1 MEHNQADILCTL
13 ADIIASR
20 KGQDAK
26 SSYVASLFAKGS
38 DKICGKMAEECME
51 TGLAAK
57 IDDKAEIIYEM
68 ADLWFH
74 SMVLLAHHDI
84 DHQQVLQELAR
95 RFGVSGHVEKA
106 NRTDAT

>member
-1 MEHNQADILCTL
+1 MENNTLSILETL
-13 ADIIASR
+13 ESILELR
-20 KGQDAK
+20 KSENSK
-26 SSYVASLFAKGS
+26 TSYVASLYAKGT

-57 IDDKAEIIYEM
+57 IGDREQIVYEM

-74 SMVLLAHHDI
+74 SMVLLSHHDI
-84 DHQQVLQELAR
+84 HHHEVLNELAR

-106 NRTDAT
+106 NRTV

>member
-1 MEHNQADILCTL
+1 MQNNQQDVLTALSVL
-13 ADIIASR
+13 IASR
-20 KGQDAK
+20 KGQDTQ
-26 SSYVASLFAKGS
+26 SSYVASLFSKGT

-57 IDDKAEIIYEM
+57 IDNKDEIIYEM

-84 DHQQVLQELAR
+84 DHNQVLQELAR
-95 RFGVSGHVEKA
+95 RFGVSGHLEKA
-106 NRTDAT
+106 NRDH

>member
-1 MEHNQADILCTL
+1 MLNNQQDTL
-13 ADIIASR
+13 SLLAEVIASR
-20 KGQDAK
+20 KEQDAK
-26 SSYVASLFAKGS
+26 SSYVASLFHKGT

-57 IDDKAEIIYEM
+57 IDDKDEIVYEM

-74 SMVLLAHHDI
+74 SMVLLAHHNI
-84 DHQQVLQELAR
+84 DHNQVLQELAR

-106 NRTDAT
+106 NRDH

>member
-1 MEHNQADILCTL
+1 MKNNQQDVL
-13 ADIIASR
+13 AALSVLIASR
-20 KGQDAK
+20 KGQDTQ
-26 SSYVASLFAKGS
+26 SSYVASLFSKGT

-57 IDDKAEIIYEM
+57 IDNKDEIIYEM

-84 DHQQVLQELAR
+84 DHNQVLQELAR
-95 RFGVSGHVEKA
+95 RFGVSGHLEKA
-106 NRTDAT
+106 NRDH

>member
-1 MEHNQADILCTL
+1 MQNNQQDVL
-13 ADIIASR
+13 AALSVLIASR
-20 KGQDAK
+20 KGQDTQ
-26 SSYVASLFAKGS
+26 SSYVASLFSKGT

-57 IDDKAEIIYEM
+57 IDNKDEIIYEM

-84 DHQQVLQELAR
+84 DHNQVLQELAR
-95 RFGVSGHVEKA
+95 RFGVSGHLEKA
-106 NRTDAT
+106 NRDH